1 MHGRVFIIAGS
12 DSSGGAGVQ
21 ADIKTVTALGGYAAT
36 AITALTAQNTRGIFA
51 VLPIDPHFVAE
62 QTRRVLTDIGADCV
76 KIGMLYSAATIE
88 TVADILEEL
97 ATDIPLVFDPVLIAK
112 DGTKLLDPAA
122 ITSLRRR
129 LLPQANLIT
138 PNLPE
143 AEALTDIKINRPKAM
158 QQAANALLEL
168 GPAAVLVKG
177 GHLPGDYLCDLLVT
191 PDYEEKFEAQ
201 RIQTPHT
208 HGTGCTLASAIA
220 AGLAQDQSLTE
231 AVRRAHTYVQEAIR
245 TAPGYGQGQGPL
257 NHTHHCKHF

>member
-12 DSSGGAGVQ
+12 DSSGGAGIQ
-21 ADIKTVTALGGYAAT
+21 ADIKTITALGSYAAT
-36 AITALTAQNTRGIFA
+36 AITALTAQNTHGVFA
-51 VLPIDPHFVAE
+51 VQPIDPHFVAE
-62 QTRRVLTDIGADCV
+62 QARRVLTDIGADCI
-76 KIGMLYSAATIE
+76 KIGMLYSAAIVE
-88 TVADILEEL
+88 IVADILEEL
-97 ATDIPLVFDPVLIAK
+97 ATDLPLILDPVLIAK
-112 DGTKLLDPAA
+112 DGTGLLDPAA
-122 ITSLRRR
+122 ITSLKQR
-129 LLPQANLIT
+129 LFPQANLIT

-143 AEALTDIKINRPKAM
+143 VEALTGIKINHPKAM

-168 GPAAVLVKG
+168 GPAAVLIKG

-191 PDYEEKFEAQ
+191 RDYEKKFEAR
-201 RIQTPHT
+201 RIPTPHT

-220 AGLAQDQSLTE
+220 AGLAQDQSLPE